1 VPAPALSS
9 RWIEKRKAHWTRLEA
24 LVARGRRGISGL
36 THTELREL
44 GQLYRQTAADLS
56 AVRERPA
63 AGELAAY
70 LNRLLGNAHNLVYSP
85 PPARLTTVARFFAR
99 TFPQVFRE
107 TWPYTA
113 TATLIFVA
121 GAVVGIA
128 LAALDPGF
136 VRFVVGGQI
145 LDTID
150 RREMWTHSIL
160 AIKPVASSAILTNNL
175 SVSFAAFATGIIFGL
190 GPIYM
195 MAFNGIL
202 MSAIGAACHRAGMDL
217 SLWSFVAPHGA
228 LELPAIFIAG
238 GAGLLLG
245 RGLLFPG
252 WLSRRESLAAAASTA
267 TRLILGVIPLL
278 VVAGLLEGFVSPTPI
293 PAAAKFATGLAM
305 FVALAVYLLQA
316 GRNADSDHRTPRS
329 LISR

>member
-9 RWIEKRKAHWTRLEA
+9 RWVEKRRAHWARLEA
-24 LVARGRRGISGL
+24 LVAQGRRGVSGL
-36 THTELREL
+36 SHAELREL

-56 AVRERPA
+56 TVRERPA
-63 AGELAAY
+63 GAQLAAY
-70 LNRLLGNAHNLVYSP
+70 LNQLLGGAHNLVYSP
-85 PPARLTTVARFFAR
+85 PPARLTTIARFFSR
-99 TFPQVFRE
+99 TFPQVFRD
-107 TWPYTA
+107 TWQYTA
-113 TATLIFVA
+113 SAALIFAA
-121 GAVVGIA
+121 GAAAGLA
-128 LAALDPGF
+128 LAILDPGF
-136 VRFVVGGQI
+136 VRFVIGGEMM
-145 LDTID
+145 DTID

-175 SVSFAAFATGIIFGL
+175 SVSFAACATGIIVGL

-195 MAFNGIL
+195 MAFNGLL

-238 GAGLLLG
+238 GAGLLIA

-252 WLSRRESLAAAASTA
+252 WLSRRESLAAAASVA
-267 TRLILGVIPLL
+267 VRLVLGVIPLL
-278 VVAGLLEGFVSPTPI
+278 IVAGILEGFVSPTSI

-305 FVALAVYLLQA
+305 FVALAVYLLQS
-316 GRNADSDHRTPRS
+316 GRTRGQFTERHGP
-329 LISR
+329 